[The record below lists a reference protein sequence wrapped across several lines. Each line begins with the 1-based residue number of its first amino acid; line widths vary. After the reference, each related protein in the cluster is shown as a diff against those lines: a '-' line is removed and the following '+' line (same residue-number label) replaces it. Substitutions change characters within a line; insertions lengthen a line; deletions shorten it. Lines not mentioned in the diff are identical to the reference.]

1 LIQKNLFNKLYDR
14 SFNEGVFMPSNDIQL
29 QSPIGNILGKLCAL
43 SAGFGGVFLVA
54 LALMTLAS
62 VIGRAFFAHPIQ
74 GDVELVQLGCAVCVA
89 SFLPYTQ
96 YKKANII
103 VDFFTANASE
113 KTQAWMDGLG
123 TLILTISMGLIT
135 WRLSLGGLRIKENGE
150 TSMLMA
156 IPVWIPYFLMLPG
169 LALTT
174 IVGAYQTTQ
183 NFSIAFFNARSST

>member
-1 LIQKNLFNKLYDR
+1 M
-14 SFNEGVFMPSNDIQL
+14 SSNDNAL
-29 QSPIGNILGKLCAL
+29 QSPIENLLGKLCAI
-43 SAGFGGVFLVA
+43 SAGFGGIFLVS

-62 VIGRAFFAHPIQ
+62 VIGRAFFSHPIQ

-123 TLILTISMGLIT
+123 TLILTISIGLIT
-135 WRLSLGGLRIKENGE
+135 WRLSLGGLSVKENGE

-174 IVGAYQTTQ
+174 IVGAYQTIQ
-183 NFSIAFFNARSST
+183 NFSLAKGTSNE